1 MENLPLTAGQQRY
14 SGTYWSS
21 IVRDHL
27 IYASRLE
34 LARLLYS
41 NSDVRV
47 QRIAA
52 QPFLLKAVMDGK
64 IRKYSRDYW

>member
-1 MENLPLTAGQQRY
+1 M
-14 SGTYWSS
+14 
-21 IVRDHL
+21 